1 MVKALSKVFGF
12 AGVGETALKIV
23 DKIAGTDWTPD
34 KKAEFILAHA
44 DATKHQSPTR
54 RILAITIAAEQV
66 MLVTV
71 WTVSAVAGHAFTLA
85 GALALSEAVQ
95 SMLTSNVNMSM
106 NGILAFYFLTGM
118 KR

>member
-1 MVKALSKVFGF
+1 MLKSIGKVFGF

-44 DATKHQSPTR
+44 EATKHQSPTR

-71 WTVSAVAGHAFTLA
+71 WTVAAIAGNAFALEGSIALA
-85 GALALSEAVQ
+85 GAVE
-95 SMLTSNVNMSM
+95 SMLTNNVRMSM